1 MRELVDK
8 VWLKNRA
15 VVSDGFKESLDY
27 ISTRL
32 PINIYEYPSRTS
44 VFDWTIPQ
52 KWNLKEAYIEV
63 DGERILDAAH
73 NPLVVMIGSASVDKE
88 MKLEELFQHIFIDN
102 ENPFSIPY
110 MYEHYNDGTKWG
122 FCMSA
127 HATQQ
132 LVPLAQK
139 KFRVVIDAEHTD
151 GNMYVGEYVHRGESP
166 KSIVLVAHLDHPA
179 QVQDGLSGCA
189 VLLDF
194 AQNIIQNMK
203 DNYYTYRVLFVPE
216 TLGSLAYL
224 SSFPKRQDDIKF
236 GSFFEMMGVPNQ
248 PLVLQD
254 AFEPD
259 TEIAHAFHTAIVDV
273 TGQDEKIQPYRSVV
287 VNDDCVFNAPGI
299 EIPMVSLSRS
309 ASRDI
314 IQSTHFKGY
323 HTSADDVT
331 NISWENMYQSLSV
344 LIYAINILET
354 NRLVKR
360 KYKGI
365 PHLSKHGLWISR
377 AQDPILNAKTKDII
391 DMLRK
396 DVTILDIARATGVKF
411 HATAEFIGAMEA
423 KGLIKTR
430 RAVIDQGRIIGA
442 K

>member
-1 MRELVDK
+1 MRDFLDK
-8 VWLKNRA
+8 VWHKNRA

-27 ISTRL
+27 IATRL
-32 PINIYEYPSRTS
+32 PLNIYEYKSRTS
-44 VFDWTIPQ
+44 IFDWEVPQ

-63 DGERILDAAH
+63 DGERILDAAS
-73 NPLVVMIGSASVDKE
+73 NPLAVMIGSVSVDQE
-88 MKLEELFQHIFIDN
+88 MELPELFNHVFVDN
-102 ENPFSIPY
+102 TFPFSIPY
-110 MYEHYNDGTKWG
+110 VYEHYNDGTKWG
-122 FCMSA
+122 FCMSQ
-127 HATQQ
+127 HMTQQ
-132 LVPLAQK
+132 LMPMIKK
-139 KFRVVIDAEHTD
+139 KFRVVIDAEHVD
-151 GNMYVGEYVHRGESP
+151 GEMYVGEYVHRGESP
-166 KSIVLVAHLDHPA
+166 KSIALVAHLDHPA
-179 QVQDGLSGCA
+179 QVQDGISGCA

-194 AQNIIQNMK
+194 AQNVIQQMK

-236 GSFFEMMGVPNQ
+236 GCFFEMMGVPNQ
-248 PLVLQD
+248 ELVLQD
-254 AFEPD
+254 AFESD
-259 TEIAHAFHTAIVDV
+259 TEIAHAFHTALVDV
-273 TGQDEKIQPYRSVV
+273 TGNDEKIQPYRSVV

-299 EIPMVSLSRS
+299 EIPMIGLSRS

-314 IQSTHFKGY
+314 LQSSHFKGY
-323 HTSADDVT
+323 HTSADDIT
-331 NISWENMYQSLSV
+331 NVSWENMYQSLSV

-360 KYKGI
+360 NYKAI
-365 PHLSKHGLWISR
+365 PQLSKHGLWISR
-377 AQDPILNAKTKDII
+377 AQDPILNAKTKDIV

-396 DVTILDIARATGVKF
+396 DVTILDIARATGVKY

-423 KGLIKTR
+423 KGLVKTR